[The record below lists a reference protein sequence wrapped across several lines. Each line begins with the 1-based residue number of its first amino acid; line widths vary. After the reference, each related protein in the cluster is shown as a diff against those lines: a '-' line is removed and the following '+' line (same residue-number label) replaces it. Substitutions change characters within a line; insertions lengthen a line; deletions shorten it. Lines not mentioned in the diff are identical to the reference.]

1 MAHMDSCDMNV
12 RVENSQ
18 TVNRQTALLDTMTVS
33 VSMSLETF
41 ETLGVRKKSV
51 KFEPMVSHKKIRI

>member
-1 MAHMDSCDMNV
+1 MNV

-41 ETLGVRKKSV
+41 QTLGVSERNRLNLNQWFLTRRSG
-51 KFEPMVSHKKIRI
+51 FSH